1 MVKYIVI
8 QKKNFNL
15 KNMFISIILLF
26 INRYSFKIIS
36 TNIENKHGY
45 QMRKTRKD
53 KLGVWD

>member
-1 MVKYIVI
+1 
-8 QKKNFNL
+8 
-15 KNMFISIILLF
+15 MFISIILLF

-45 QMRKTRKD
+45 KMRKTRKD